1 MNKDQ
6 RKIGERLEDL
16 MKEKNITSKELSKL
30 VSAKGVKL
38 SEATLSDIINNV
50 DKGYSYKIFVEI
62 SKQLGVSTDYLFG
75 LSDVATN
82 NTELKAVCHYTGLDE
97 KSVKILNGYVV
108 KRYDDILSF
117 ACDMIIFTNDNI
129 SPISQFI
136 CSKNLLFELYDEEKQ
151 DKAEYIDSYSEWKQT
166 NDLLFATSQFKLQSA
181 FNRYINSERISEA
194 VKYFDDIENEYIKV
208 EIKKEKELDQI
219 TKLAKAAGYVYW
231 FDFIES
237 KNLTSKE
244 EINKFLLNQNLN
256 ISDSTVEYI
265 ELMMRHSL

>member
-1 MNKDQ
+1 MKIIDNAELGNKIKVLREEKKETQDDLKKVLNFNNRQ
-6 RKIGERLEDL
+6 QVSYIERGDRLPTLEQICIL
-16 MKEKNITSKELSKL
+16 
-30 VSAKGVKL
+30 AQHY
-38 SEATLSDIINNV
+38 NV
-50 DKGYSYKIFVEI
+50 
-62 SKQLGVSTDYLFG
+62 TADYLLG

-108 KRYDDILSF
+108 KHYDDILSF
-117 ACDMIIFTNDNI
+117 ACDMINFTNDNI
-129 SPISQFI
+129 SPISQYI

-151 DKAEYIDSYSEWKQT
+151 DKAEYIDPYSEWKQT
-166 NDLLFATSQFKLQSA
+166 NDLLLATSQFKLQSA

-219 TKLAKAAGYVYW
+219 TELAKAAGYVYW

-256 ISDSTVEYI
+256 ISDSTIEYI

>member
-62 SKQLGVSTDYLFG
+62 SKQLNVSTDYLFG

-97 KSVKILNGYVV
+97 KSVKILNDYVV
-108 KRYDDILSF
+108 KHYDDILSF
-117 ACDMIIFTNDNI
+117 ACDMINFTNDNI

-136 CSKNLLFELYDEEKQ
+136 CSKNLLFELYEKAKEN
-151 DKAEYIDSYSEWKQT
+151 KAEYKKPYTEWYG
-166 NDLLFATSQFKLQSA
+166 NNFYFATSQFKLQSA
-181 FNRYINSERISEA
+181 FNRYINSEQISKA
-194 VKYFDDIENEYIKV
+194 VNFFDDIE
-208 EIKKEKELDQI
+208 EKHIEFEVKQDEELDQI
-219 TKLAKAAGYVYW
+219 TKLAKKAGYIFW
-231 FDFIES
+231 GDFIES
-237 KNLTSKE
+237 RKITTKE
-244 EINKFLLNQNLN
+244 EIKTFLSKNNLD
-256 ISDSTVEYI
+256 ISDSTIEYI
-265 ELMMRHSL
+265 AFAISDSL

>member
-97 KSVKILNGYVV
+97 KSVLSLNH
-108 KRYDDILSF
+108 I
-117 ACDMIIFTNDNI
+117 
-129 SPISQFI
+129 
-136 CSKNLLFELYDEEKQ
+136 NL
-151 DKAEYIDSYSEWKQT
+151 IW
-166 NDLLFATSQFKLQSA
+166 
-181 FNRYINSERISEA
+181 NRYQ
-194 VKYFDDIENEYIKV
+194 KYEKV
-208 EIKKEKELDQI
+208 
-219 TKLAKAAGYVYW
+219 
-231 FDFIES
+231 FDFINSIIKFLDENQTLIAEYCYFYNEV
-237 KNLTSKE
+237 KKLFPYVYDGKDD
-244 EINKFLLNQNLN
+244 EINIDVLKSLGISLDDENINQDFYNILMHKYDILYDKLMICRYRLSTLFNNLFYDEQIDEVEKINTGYYSYNAFRLNEELSNLEKGLN
-256 ISDSTVEYI
+256 KNEQ
-265 ELMMRHSL
+265 E